1 MSLRGVYRVPIALW
15 LGVLASAGA
24 STVHATTVYRW
35 TDDRGRVHYGDARTP
50 GARAVEV
57 KPGSGAAP
65 VPTDPVQT
73 ARSEECERR
82 KSQLETY
89 RRATSVVETDALGQR
104 REYDP
109 QQKAKLLE
117 IGAQQVRIACG
128 EGATEG
134 GS

>member
-1 MSLRGVYRVPIALW
+1 MIAA
-15 LGVLASAGA
+15 VS
-24 STVHATTVYRW
+24 TTVTR
-35 TDDRGRVHYGDARTP
+35 ARLAP
-50 GARAVEV
+50 VPSRSS
-57 KPGSGAAP
+57 PAP

-128 EGATEG
+128 DGAIEG